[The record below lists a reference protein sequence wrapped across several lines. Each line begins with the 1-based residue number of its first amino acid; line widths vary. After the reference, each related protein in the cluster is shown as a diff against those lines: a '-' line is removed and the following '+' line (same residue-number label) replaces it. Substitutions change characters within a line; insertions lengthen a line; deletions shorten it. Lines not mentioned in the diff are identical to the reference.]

1 MPFMFAHAIVTD
13 RWGGNSR
20 MLRIDYLG
28 TDHDWGNRFLTD
40 DRRGGSSNG
49 SAGKAFSCAHLRR
62 P

>member
-1 MPFMFAHAIVTD
+1 
-13 RWGGNSR
+13 